1 MLQDD
6 CSYDKIGQLPSIVKC
21 AFVDINEKRD
31 AVVLTTEPAWAVVN
45 GIAVHPKQLIYV
57 DGNTNAYMATLAEA
71 CEGEVIYGIGGGL
84 AIDAAKYVASTN
96 ELPLVALPTI
106 LSTDAFLTDATG
118 VRENGC
124 VRYLSSKSP
133 DTVII
138 DMDLLCNAP
147 APMRASGAA
156 DVLSIATAMWD
167 WQEAEKMGENPP
179 SQQITP
185 QIIDIGATLLQ
196 TLLDNAREI
205 GRGTPTGLK
214 LLLDLLCMEVQLCYL
229 CGHSRVEEG
238 SEHHFVYAIENR
250 LTSVKQASTESAHGN
265 DGTVLHGELVGL
277 GILLM
282 AALQSQPS
290 WTQYRHALECLQI
303 NYRPLGLSTDAIAE
317 TLIGLSDYVTEH
329 QLPYTVA
336 TTLRITPDI
345 AERTIKTVLD

>member
-6 CSYDKIGQLPSIVKC
+6 CSYDKIGRLPGIVKC
-21 AFVDINEKRD
+21 AFADVSERRD
-31 AVVLTTEPAWAVVN
+31 AVVLTTEPAWGVVN

-57 DGNTNAYMATLAEA
+57 DGNTRAYMTTLAKA
-71 CEGEVIYGIGGGL
+71 CEGEVVYGIGGGL
-84 AIDAAKYVASTN
+84 AIDAAKYVASAN
-96 ELPLVALPTI
+96 GLPLIVLPTI

-118 VRENGC
+118 VREDGC
-124 VRYLSSKSP
+124 VRYLPSKTP

-179 SQQITP
+179 SQRITP
-185 QIIDIGATLLQ
+185 QTIDIGATLLQ

-205 GRGTPTGLK
+205 GHGTPEGLK

-238 SEHHFVYAIENR
+238 SEHYFVYAIENH
-250 LTSVKQASTESAHGN
+250 LTPVKQTGVKKTPGK

-282 AALQSQPS
+282 AALQSQP

-303 NYRPLGLSTDAIAE
+303 NYRPAGISAEAITE
-317 TLIGLSDYVTEH
+317 TLIGLSGYVAEH

-345 AERTIKTVLD
+345 AERTLKTVLD

>member
-6 CSYDKIGQLPSIVKC
+6 CSYDKIERLPSIVNC
-21 AFVDINEKRD
+21 AFADINEKRD
-31 AVVLTTEPAWAVVN
+31 AVVLTTEPAWAVVS

-57 DGNTNAYMATLAEA
+57 DGNTSAYMATLAEA
-71 CEGEVIYGIGGGL
+71 CKGEVVYGIGGGL
-84 AIDAAKYVASTN
+84 AIDTAKYIASTN

-124 VRYLSSKSP
+124 VRYLPSKVP
-133 DTVII
+133 DTVIV
-138 DMDLLCNAP
+138 DMDLLCSAP
-147 APMRASGAA
+147 ASMRASGAA

-179 SQQITP
+179 HQQITP

-205 GRGTPTGLK
+205 GRGTPAGLK

-238 SEHHFVYAIENR
+238 SEHHFVYAIENH
-250 LTSVKQASTESAHGN
+250 LTPVKRAGVENTHGN

-282 AALQSQPS
+282 AALQSQP

-303 NYRPLGLSTDAIAE
+303 NYRHPALSPDTIAQ
-317 TLIGLSDYVTEH
+317 TLIGLSDYVTRH

-336 TTLRITPDI
+336 TTLRVTPDI
-345 AERTIKTVLD
+345 AERTIKTILD

>member
-1 MLQDD
+1 MLLDD
-6 CSYDKIGQLPSIVKC
+6 CSHEKIGRLPSIVRCSLADLK
-21 AFVDINEKRD
+21 ERRE
-31 AVVLTTEPAWAVVN
+31 AVVLTTEPAWEVVK
-45 GIAVHPKQLIYV
+45 GIDVHPQQPIYV
-57 DGNTNAYMATLAEA
+57 DGNTKADMAALAEA

-84 AIDAAKYVASTN
+84 TIDTAKYVAAAN
-96 ELPLVALPTI
+96 GLPLIALPTI

-124 VRYLSSKSP
+124 VRYLPSKVP

-138 DMDLLCNAP
+138 DMDILCNAP
-147 APMRASGAA
+147 ASMRASGAA

-167 WQEAEKMGENPP
+167 WQEAEKMGANP
-179 SQQITP
+179 STQRVTP
-185 QIIDIGATLLQ
+185 QAINLGGTLLQ

-205 GRGTPTGLK
+205 GSGTPTGLK

-250 LTSVKQASTESAHGN
+250 LAPADSETANGEPL
-265 DGTVLHGELVGL
+265 LHGELVGL

-282 AALQSQPS
+282 AVLQSQP

-303 NYRPLGLSTDAIAE
+303 NYRPSAIDPDAIAE
-317 TLIGLSDYVTEH
+317 TLINLSDYVKQH

-336 TTLRITPDI
+336 TTLRITPAI
-345 AERTIKTVLD
+345 AERTIQTILD